1 MEVGP
6 GWQQQRCRE
15 GVGEKYFCCQKMQIF
30 INKTHLFSVPFA
42 FPAAR
47 MSSMATGVVGL
58 GGAAVWLTAVVVPSH
73 ELKIRFERWLMAR
86 GVMATTTMAVLM
98 VRARP
103 AVGWE
108 EGERVRVVLAPRC
121 GGGRRYG
128 R

>member
-6 GWQQQRCRE
+6 GWQQKQCRE

-58 GGAAVWLTAVVVPSH
+58 GGAAVWLTAAEVPSH
-73 ELKIRFERWLMAR
+73 ERVDANVEMLQLMAHDGNR
-86 GVMATTTMAVLM
+86 YNGCSDGASAAGGGL
-98 VRARP
+98 
-103 AVGWE
+103 
-108 EGERVRVVLAPRC
+108 
-121 GGGRRYG
+121 GGGRKG
-128 R
+128 AGGFSP